1 MNEKRNEKRT
11 VLINIRLPADIIA
24 RLPPPNGQRG
34 RAGTGRSAAIV
45 KLLRQALNDAIDE
58 RSKPKVESSQ

>member
-1 MNEKRNEKRT
+1 MNERNKKRM
-11 VLINIRLPADIIA
+11 VLISLRLPEDIVD

-45 KLLRQALNDAIDE
+45 KLLRQAINE
-58 RSKPKVESSQ
+58 QSKLEVESSQA